1 MDPAELESKKQYLE
15 EMEKDLKEKQRQ
27 FDIRMKEQSDRFMND
42 KKSYEEKYRER
53 LAQLEKDEEMFKVSD
68 PVKSNFVGEK

>member
-53 LAQLEKDEEMFKVSD
+53 LA
-68 PVKSNFVGEK
+68 

>member
-1 MDPAELESKKQYLE
+1 MASMDPAELESKKQYLE

-53 LAQLEKDEEMFKVSD
+53 LA
-68 PVKSNFVGEK
+68 

>member
-1 MDPAELESKKQYLE
+1 MASMDPAELESKKQYLE

-53 LAQLEKDEEMFKVSD
+53 LAKLEKDEEMFKVSE
-68 PVKSNFVGEK
+68 SNNQ